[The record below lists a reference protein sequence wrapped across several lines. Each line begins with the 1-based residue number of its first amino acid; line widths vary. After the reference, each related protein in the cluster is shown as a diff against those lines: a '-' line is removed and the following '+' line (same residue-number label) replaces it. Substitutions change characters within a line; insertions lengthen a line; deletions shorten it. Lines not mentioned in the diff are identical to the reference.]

1 MENLIFTTIEV
12 ESLEE
17 VKPLLQI
24 NKPSTLS
31 LKITMS
37 KYALAAI
44 LYGAL
49 ESLSIEEVNEAIGRD
64 GFNLT
69 YKEN

>member
-12 ESLEE
+12 DSLEE
-17 VKPLLQI
+17 VKPLLQR
-24 NKPSTLS
+24 NRPSTLN

>member
-17 VKPLLQI
+17 VKPLLKR
-24 NKPSTLS
+24 NRPSTLS
-31 LKITMS
+31 LKITMD
-37 KYALAAI
+37 KYNLTK
-44 LYGAL
+44 LLHEAL
-49 ESLSIEEVNEAIGRD
+49 ESMPIEKINEAIGRD